1 MFNLIVGEPSKF
13 QFVGNMLK
21 RDVADFEIENLMF
34 FPTCQVRVSVPRF
47 SQAASDPEC
56 QNKCQIECQN
66 GMPDTVAARK
76 NVRID
81 TRYNA
86 RKNVSIYA
94 RKYVRIDAR

>member
-1 MFNLIVGEPSKF
+1 
-13 QFVGNMLK
+13 MLK

-47 SQAASDPEC
+47 SQAASDRNPRAGSQWARPQPEC